1 LQPGVSDEPTGC
13 TDFAPFGECTK
24 IGFIG
29 IKETTNKLGGIEKS
43 SSKNQF
49 RSFGL
54 VSNFPRELLL
64 LTADP
69 GQYPTN
75 PTVTV
80 NEDALVK
87 NEKG

>member
-1 LQPGVSDEPTGC
+1 MHR
-13 TDFAPFGECTK
+13 FGECTK

-29 IKETTNKLGGIEKS
+29 IKEKTNKLGAIEKS
-43 SSKNQF
+43 SSENQF
-49 RSFGL
+49 LSFGL
-54 VSNFPRELLL
+54 ASNFPHKLLS

-69 GQYPTN
+69 GQYPAN
-75 PTVTV
+75 PIVTV